1 MKIEDIRIGQS
12 VWFLENNRHWQHCK
26 VFSLSL
32 IKLKDK
38 PCAHLR
44 SVSGADFSVSI
55 DRIYSEEESKIP
67 RSKTLQDEINN
78 IDAEIAEKYAQIK
91 QIEDE
96 VI

>member
-1 MKIEDIRIGQS
+1 MKIEDIKIGQS

-38 PCAHLR
+38 PCASLR
-44 SVSGADFSVSI
+44 SVSGTDFSVSI

-67 RSKTLQDEINN
+67 RSEMLRVAIKK
-78 IDAEIAEKYAQIK
+78 IDAEISEKYEQIK